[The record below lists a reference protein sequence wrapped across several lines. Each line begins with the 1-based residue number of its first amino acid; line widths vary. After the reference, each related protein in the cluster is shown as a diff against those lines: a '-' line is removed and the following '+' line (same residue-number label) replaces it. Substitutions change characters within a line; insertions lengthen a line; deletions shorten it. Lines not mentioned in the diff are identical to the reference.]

1 MCAHHEKEGQ
11 GQGYNNLT
19 GVAWSILVMGL
30 SLAAVIILWVWFGY
44 IGPTFSEDI
53 LANQQRTLRENFGL
67 PVQETVDDPS
77 VLQTPPS
84 LRNIDESQEVSTT
97 NNESTTVNN
106 GTSQEGVGV
115 EDSTASEGIIINVLA
130 GSSVQGS
137 PDYEPDDAEV
147 SLNENVVWVNEDTVP
162 HTATSGT
169 GGEDPASGKIFDTSI
184 INGGEESAPLQLT
197 GVKEGDEVPY
207 YCQVHPY
214 MTSKLTV
221 VASVA
226 GDASDANTGSNSTES
241 NASST
246 LVENTTISNGTQR
259 VESTNNDSSS

>member
-67 PVQETVDDPS
+67 PVQEAVDDPS

-84 LRNIDESQEVSTT
+84 LRNIEEGQEVSTT
-97 NNESTTVNN
+97 NNESTTVAN
-106 GTSQEGVGV
+106 GTSQVGEGVG
-115 EDSTASEGIIINVLA
+115 DSTASEGIIINVLA
-130 GSSVQGS
+130 GSSVQGA

-197 GVKEGDEVPY
+197 GVKEGDEIPY

-214 MTSKLTV
+214 MTSKLIV
-221 VASVA
+221 SAASA
-226 GDASDANTGSNSTES
+226 GGTS
-241 NASST
+241 NATGATAGNTSNAGSSGGN
-246 LVENTTISNGTQR
+246 VTTTTTG
-259 VESTNNDSSS
+259 

>member
-1 MCAHHEKEGQ
+1 M
-11 GQGYNNLT
+11 
-19 GVAWSILVMGL
+19 
-30 SLAAVIILWVWFGY
+30 
-44 IGPTFSEDI
+44 
-53 LANQQRTLRENFGL
+53 
-67 PVQETVDDPS
+67 
-77 VLQTPPS
+77 
-84 LRNIDESQEVSTT
+84 STT
-97 NNESTTVNN
+97 NNESTTVAN
-106 GTSQEGVGV
+106 GTSQEGEGVG
-115 EDSTASEGIIINVLA
+115 DSTASEGIIINVLA
-130 GSSVQGS
+130 GSSVQGT

-226 GDASDANTGSNSTES
+226 GDASDANRGSNSTES

-259 VESTNNDSSS
+259 IESTNNDSSS